1 MQVVLR
7 SASRIWKVCILTL
20 CLAVGIL
27 SAAVADYEGQPVG
40 SIAFEPAQ
48 QPLTAVELEQVVVL
62 RTGAP
67 LKLAEVRE
75 SLSRLF
81 ATGRYSDIAVEAES
95 KGGEVAVRFLTKG
108 AWFVNAVSVTGV
120 PSPPGSG
127 ELVNSTGLTLGS
139 PLDSDGVTRAV
150 EQLQRVLT
158 ANGFY
163 QAKIEPRFSFGD
175 SQTQQEDVEFVVTPG
190 VRARYGALVVQGNL
204 TRPTAKIIGDTG
216 WKGWFGWQPVNET
229 RTQRGIESILQAYRK
244 QNYLMAKVTL
254 VRIDHNPATGRA
266 IPVLE
271 IAEGSPV
278 VIETAGAKVS
288 QSRLRRL
295 VPVFEEQSVDLD
307 LLLEG
312 VRNLTDYFQMQGYF
326 DAKIDVPSQTVDNGV
341 LRIRYVIER
350 GDRHKLA
357 QIEVQ
362 GNRYFN
368 TTTIRERM
376 FVTPASTQ
384 VRRGRY
390 SASMLLHDVDA
401 IRGLYLTNG
410 FRDVKVSSEVQSD
423 FGGKAGDIA
432 VAIKI
437 EEGSQWFVS
446 RVEFTGASAESE
458 KAIRS
463 MLQAGSGQPFSEA
476 NVASDRDNILAYYF
490 EQGYSEVSFDWS
502 YADSGK
508 PNQVNLRYMIVEGQR
523 HFVRTI
529 FVNGLK
535 TTRPGLVERRISLKA
550 GDPVSQTQML
560 ATERRLYDLGI
571 FAKVDMAVQNPDGEE
586 PDRNLVL
593 QLEESRKYSMS
604 AGFGLEIARIG
615 GGQTSLES
623 PAGQA
628 GFSPRVSL
636 GLSRLNFLGWAHTVS
651 LRGRASSLQQ
661 RAEVTYLAP
670 QIRGWQSVDLSFTA
684 LFDTS
689 RDVRTFSV
697 RRWEVS
703 AQIAQRWTR
712 SRTVFY
718 RMAYRRV
725 GVSAVKI
732 NELLIP
738 LLSQS
743 VRVGMPSIAYVDD
756 RRDDPVDSRRGTY
769 NSLDMGVANKYFGS
783 QADFFR
789 LLARNSTYHPIGPR
803 LVLARNFS
811 FGWIQPLRIPSGATT
826 EFQAIPLAERFFA
839 GGASSHR
846 GFPDNQAGPR
856 DTATGFPLGGNA
868 LLVFNTELRFP
879 LIGANL
885 GGVLFHDMGN
895 VYSRVQDVSFRLR
908 QRGLQDFNYMVHS
921 PGIGI
926 RYRTPI
932 GPVRIDIAYSPNSPR
947 FFGCSGTLD
956 QRVACSDPKN
966 NLQTDQRISRF
977 QFHFSLGQ
985 TF

>member
-1 MQVVLR
+1 M
-7 SASRIWKVCILTL
+7 L
-20 CLAVGIL
+20 CLAAGIL

-48 QPLTAVELEQVVVL
+48 QPLTAVELEQIVGL

-67 LKLAEVRE
+67 LKLSDVRE
-75 SLSRLF
+75 SINRLF
-81 ATGRYSDIAVEAES
+81 ATGRYSDIAAEAEL

-108 AWFVNAVSVTGV
+108 AWFVNTVSVAGV

-139 PLDSDGVTRAV
+139 PLDDDGVARAV

-163 QAKIEPRFSFGD
+163 QAKIEPRVTIED
-175 SQTQQEDVEFVVTPG
+175 SQTQQQNVQFVVTPG
-190 VRARYGALVVQGNL
+190 ARARYGAPVIQGNQ
-204 TRPTAKIIGDTG
+204 TRPTAKIIGDTK
-216 WKGWFGWQPVNET
+216 WKGWFAWQPVNET
-229 RTQRGIESILQAYRK
+229 RTQRGIESVLQAYRK
-244 QNYLMAKVTL
+244 KNYLMAKVTL
-254 VRIDHNPATGRA
+254 DRIDHDPAAGRA

-278 VIETAGAKVS
+278 VIATAGAKVS

-295 VPVFEEQSVDLD
+295 IPIFEEQSVDRD

-326 DAKIDVPSQTVDNGV
+326 DAKIDVADPTTEKGV
-341 LRIRYVIER
+341 LRILYTIER

-357 QIEVQ
+357 QVEVQ
-362 GNRYFN
+362 GNLYFK
-368 TTTIRERM
+368 TATIRERM

-390 SASMLLHDVDA
+390 SASMRTHDEETITD
-401 IRGLYLTNG
+401 LYRTNG
-410 FRDVKVSSEVQSD
+410 FRNVKVSSAVQPN

-432 VAIKI
+432 VAFKI
-437 EEGSQWFVS
+437 DEGSQWFVAG
-446 RVEFTGASAESE
+446 VEFTAASAENE
-458 KAIRS
+458 KKIRS
-463 MLQAGSGQPFSEA
+463 MLQAGLGQPFSEA

-490 EQGYSEVSFDWS
+490 EQGYSDVSFDWS
-502 YADSGK
+502 YADSGS
-508 PNQVNLRYMIVEGQR
+508 PNQVNLRYLIAEGQR
-523 HFVRTI
+523 HFVRNV
-529 FVNGLK
+529 FVSGIN
-535 TTRPGLVERRISLKA
+535 TTRPGLVQRRIALKA

-571 FAKVDMAVQNPDGEE
+571 FAKVDMAVQNPDGDE
-586 PDRNLVL
+586 PDRNLIL
-593 QLEESRKYSMS
+593 QLEESRKYSIS
-604 AGFGLEIARIG
+604 TGFGFEFGSIG
-615 GGQTSLES
+615 GSQASLES

-628 GFSPRVSL
+628 GLSPRVSL

-651 LRGRASSLQQ
+651 IRGRASNLQQ
-661 RAEVTYLAP
+661 RVEATYLAP
-670 QIRGWQSVDLSFTA
+670 QIRGWQNVDLSFTG

-689 RDVRTFSV
+689 RDVRTFAA
-697 RRWEVS
+697 RRWEAS
-703 AQIAQRWTR
+703 AQIVQRWTR
-712 SRTVFY
+712 SRTLFY
-718 RMAYRRV
+718 RIAYRRV
-725 GVSAVKI
+725 GVSNVKI

-743 VRVGMPSIAYVDD
+743 VRIGIPSGTYIDD
-756 RRDDPVDSRRGTY
+756 RRDDPVDSHRGTY
-769 NSLDMGVANKYFGS
+769 NSLDVGVANKYFGS
-783 QADFFR
+783 QVNFSR
-789 LLARNSTYHPIGPR
+789 LLVRNSTYHPIGAR

-826 EFQAIPLAERFFA
+826 EFEAIPLAERFFA

-856 DTATGFPLGGNA
+856 DTSTGFPLGGNA
-868 LLVFNTELRFP
+868 LLIFNTELRFP
-879 LIGANL
+879 LYGANL

-895 VYSRVQDVSFRLR
+895 VYSRVQDVSFRVR
-908 QRGLQDFNYMVHS
+908 QRGLQDFNYMVHAA
-921 PGIGI
+921 GLGI

-932 GPVRIDIAYSPNSPR
+932 GPVRVDLAFSPNSPR

-956 QRVACSDPKN
+956 QLVACSDPAN
-966 NLQTDQRISRF
+966 GLQTNQRISRF